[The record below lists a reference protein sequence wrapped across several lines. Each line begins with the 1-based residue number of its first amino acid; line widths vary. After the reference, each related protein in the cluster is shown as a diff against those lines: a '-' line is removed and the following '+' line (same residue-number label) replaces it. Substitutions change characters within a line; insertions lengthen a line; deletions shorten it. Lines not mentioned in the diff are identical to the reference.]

1 MIFALRIERFAFRW
15 NEMVKSD
22 HNCTVISL
30 ISFNKF
36 PVILR
41 EFGVECAEIWCLC
54 AIDRAKFAVDSL
66 LIPEN
71 GYSGIGFWVIK
82 YRPTRVKMLEIQH
95 FCWIFIF

>member
-1 MIFALRIERFAFRW
+1 MLYVEY
-15 NEMVKSD
+15 V
-22 HNCTVISL
+22 SL
-30 ISFNKF
+30 ICLNKF

-82 YRPTRVKMLEIQH
+82 YRPTRYYRPRRMFAV
-95 FCWIFIF
+95 FCY